1 VNLFR
6 SAIDIGYLNIQQKE
20 LCKFYLLGVT
30 AICDRFIVIVLKNDV
45 SHKAVRYIL
54 NYVPLHIELSTPL
67 ILLPVILHPE
77 GSSGERGVGEE
88 PQIVCVC
95 VRERDRKQLD
105 PAPLTSPPIWCLTS
119 WILES

>member
-6 SAIDIGYLNIQQKE
+6 SAIDIDYLNIQQKE
-20 LCKFYLLGVT
+20 LCKFYLLSVT

-54 NYVPLHIELSTPL
+54 NYVPLHIELPTPL
-67 ILLPVILHPE
+67 FLLPVILHPE
-77 GSSGERGVGEE
+77 SNSRERWVEE
-88 PQIVCVC
+88 PHI
-95 VRERDRKQLD
+95 VREREGGRKQLD

>member
-20 LCKFYLLGVT
+20 LCKFCLLGVT

-45 SHKAVRYIL
+45 LHKAVRYIL
-54 NYVPLHIELSTPL
+54 NYVPLHKELPTPL

-88 PQIVCVC
+88 PHIVC
-95 VRERDRKQLD
+95 VRERRRGRKQLD

>member
-1 VNLFR
+1 MNLFR

-54 NYVPLHIELSTPL
+54 NYVPLHIELPTPL
-67 ILLPVILHPE
+67 ILLLVILHPE

-88 PQIVCVC
+88 PQIVCE
-95 VRERDRKQLD
+95 RERRGRKQLD